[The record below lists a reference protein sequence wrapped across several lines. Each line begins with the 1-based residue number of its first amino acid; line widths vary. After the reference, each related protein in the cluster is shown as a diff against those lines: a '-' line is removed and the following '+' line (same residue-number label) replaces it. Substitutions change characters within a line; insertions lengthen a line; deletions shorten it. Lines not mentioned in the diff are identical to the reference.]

1 MGRGGAERQVV
12 NCLKGLKDNPD
23 YGDITLFCNVIDNS
37 GGRIAT
43 YEPEINE
50 MKVPIFEYSKLE
62 EWESHF
68 GDSSRNLGDFE
79 DAFNQLPVKMQ
90 SAIRRLY
97 FAFREIKPDI
107 VHGWQDQTNINVTI
121 AAKMAGVPAIVL
133 FARSLRPDNKTMMH
147 IRTRPYLKQAY
158 RSILKDKKIMFCHN
172 SNAGKLSYSEW
183 LEMPSEK
190 FSVIH
195 NGIDFGDMGKNTNDE
210 EVSDILS
217 EKNISEQNVI
227 IGSVYRL
234 VQEKRPYLWIDSV
247 SKVIEKDDNVHAIL
261 IGGGGMMEQISQY
274 IKQKNLQNKIHLVG
288 QTRYVKSW
296 LDRFDIF
303 LLTSIVEGLPNV
315 LIEAQAFGVP
325 VITTNAGGASDT
337 IIDGETGYIVEGESE
352 FISQKIIQSISDKEW
367 LTKAKI
373 ASMHY
378 SRSNFS
384 TDKMI
389 NNLIG
394 IYDRAINNHRM

>member
-1 MGRGGAERQVV
+1 M
-12 NCLKGLKDNPD
+12 
-23 YGDITLFCNVIDNS
+23 
-37 GGRIAT
+37 
-43 YEPEINE
+43 
-50 MKVPIFEYSKLE
+50 
-62 EWESHF
+62 
-68 GDSSRNLGDFE
+68 
-79 DAFNQLPVKMQ
+79 
-90 SAIRRLY
+90 
-97 FAFREIKPDI
+97 
-107 VHGWQDQTNINVTI
+107 
-121 AAKMAGVPAIVL
+121 
-133 FARSLRPDNKTMMH
+133 
-147 IRTRPYLKQAY
+147 
-158 RSILKDKKIMFCHN
+158 
-172 SNAGKLSYSEW
+172 
-183 LEMPSEK
+183 
-190 FSVIH
+190 
-195 NGIDFGDMGKNTNDE
+195 
-210 EVSDILS
+210 
-217 EKNISEQNVI
+217 
-227 IGSVYRL
+227 
-234 VQEKRPYLWIDSV
+234 
-247 SKVIEKDDNVHAIL
+247 

-303 LLTSIVEGLPNV
+303 LLTSSVEGLPNV